1 MPHSRLTL
9 PALSA
14 LLIFSA
20 CSQNLVPA
28 NSQNEVIT
36 AAPAPNGIT
45 LPQGYQDWRIIAVS
59 HRTDN
64 ESLRAIL
71 GNDIAI
77 KAARAGQTK
86 PWPDGSIL
94 AKLVWKDAVHEGD
107 WPDATVPGK
116 FIHAEFMLKDEQKYA
131 QTGGWG
137 FARWLGEDQKPYGED
152 ASFVQECFACHTP
165 MKTRDYVF
173 TRPAPLPQ

>member
-1 MPHSRLTL
+1 MPHSRFTL

-28 NSQNEVIT
+28 NTQNEVIT
-36 AAPAPNGIT
+36 AAPAPNGIS
-45 LPQGYQDWRIIAVS
+45 LPKGYKDWRIIAIS

-64 ESLRAIL
+64 GSLRAIL

-77 KAARAGQTK
+77 NAARSSQTRS
-86 PWPDGSIL
+86 WPDGSIL
-94 AKLVWKDAVHEGD
+94 AKLVWKDAVHEED
-107 WPDATVPGK
+107 WPEATVPGK
-116 FIHAEFMLKDEQKYA
+116 FIHAEFMLKNEQKYA
-131 QTGGWG
+131 KTGGWG

-152 ASFVQECFACHTP
+152 AAFVQECFACHTP
-165 MKTRDYVF
+165 MKDRDYVF